1 MEGVIA
7 AMTNHT
13 NNIRKCTLKK
23 KKKNKEKV
31 VSDKHILHVS
41 VGYYHASPIKIH

>member
-1 MEGVIA
+1 
-7 AMTNHT
+7 MTNHT

-23 KKKNKEKV
+23 KKKKNEEKV

-41 VGYYHASPIKIH
+41 VGHYHTSPIKIR